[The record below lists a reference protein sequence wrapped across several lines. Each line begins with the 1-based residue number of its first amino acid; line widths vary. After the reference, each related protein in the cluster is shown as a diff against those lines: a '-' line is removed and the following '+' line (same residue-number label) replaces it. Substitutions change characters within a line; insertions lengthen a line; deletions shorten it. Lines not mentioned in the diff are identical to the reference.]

1 MKRLLCLLCC
11 LSLLISCHPATLPPP
26 EGKRT
31 AVLFSSLAEIWL
43 EAGGSVEITVGETVE
58 RGIVSKGVPLV
69 DDGAGKTVNTELL
82 FSLKP
87 DLVIASADIPAQ
99 RAAAEALQKAG
110 IPTLLWR
117 VESFDDYL
125 SALEEACRLTGNTKA
140 LAKAKQKKTAVDRRI
155 DSACEQ
161 NTATMLFVRAGSTD
175 ASTKAKRAED
185 HFACAMLEELGWENV
200 ADKAPLLMDGLSSEA
215 VLREDPDYLFFS
227 LMGNEAAARAHV
239 EEMLSRQPWCSL
251 RAVKEGRAYLLPKE
265 LFHYK
270 PNARWQ
276 EAYEYLAGL
285 LREENGR

>member
-11 LSLLISCHPATLPPP
+11 LSLLISCHPTTLPPP

-43 EAGGSVEITVGETVE
+43 EAGGSVDITVGETVE

-140 LAKAKQKKTAVDRRI
+140 LAEAKQKKNAVDRRI
-155 DSACEQ
+155 ASACEQ

-285 LREENGR
+285 LPEENGR